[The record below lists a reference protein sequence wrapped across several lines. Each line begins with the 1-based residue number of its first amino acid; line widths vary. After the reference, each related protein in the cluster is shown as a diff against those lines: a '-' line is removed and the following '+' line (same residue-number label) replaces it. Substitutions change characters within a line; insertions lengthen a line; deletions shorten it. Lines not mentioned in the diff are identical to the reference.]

1 MNGKL
6 KLRDI
11 LIVLATVAMLAVIFS
26 LAGCTLQ
33 QRIDAVQGTLTTVQ
47 GSLTAERVAQA
58 SAQAVLAANP
68 SDKTALKIV
77 RATTGTITA
86 FEAAAA
92 VLTARLAELKAM
104 QAAQ

>member
-1 MNGKL
+1 MTGRL

-11 LIVLATVAMLAVIFS
+11 LIVLATVAMLTVIWS
-26 LAGCTLQ
+26 LSSCTLQ

-47 GSLTAERVAQA
+47 GALTAERVAQA

-68 SDKTALKIV
+68 KDATALKIV
-77 RATTGTITA
+77 RATTGTIAA
-86 FEAAAA
+86 FEAAAS